1 MWQQRLV
8 CRHLTEFKTATTGPW
23 RNRVFVGAAV
33 SSRGVQEESSQVRVS
48 WWCSVSTSGRP
59 TPCSPAE
66 VKVSSVI
73 GVSSPPLLR
82 RGVQEE
88 SSGSSSSY
96 KFVSNIVSGRSLEQR
111 VCPGG
116 VDESSSVKGSRRRRG
131 SVRATSPACET
142 GLHLV
147 VLSSSAVNLRSRR
160 RRWSSR
166 AVNTGRPAGP
176 VQRPGFVGGGLRSQQ
191 QVLHRLRRETCVK
204 FEVYKSA
211 GGAVSRQAVVPR
223 QEPSWSQ
230 VCTVCGGPT
239 SPVQRWRGRVRWSL
253 VCVFHLLL
261 SRSFRAA
268 DLA

>member
-1 MWQQRLV
+1 VWQQRLV

-59 TPCSPAE
+59 TSCSPAE

-191 QVLHRLRRETCVK
+191 QVLHRLRRETCQVRGLQVSWRCGVSTSGRPAPGTQLESSLYRMWRPDVSGTAVERK
-204 FEVYKSA
+204 SPLESSLCLSSSFEPV
-211 GGAVSRQAVVPR
+211 VSG
-223 QEPSWSQ
+223 
-230 VCTVCGGPT
+230 C
-239 SPVQRWRGRVRWSL
+239 
-253 VCVFHLLL
+253 
-261 SRSFRAA
+261 
-268 DLA
+268 